1 MSTLQQH
8 SLSPA
13 AFLRIANNILFKSVL
28 EAQRTDAKNIF
39 KSVSE
44 GRRVALMTVRMQDDS
59 DVRFDL
65 SLDHSEYRGKMN
77 FGAFRDSL
85 TVLIASITEKLREE
99 NQVSVFTEETDGT
112 MLFGITGPTEEEG
125 QVNVLML
132 AANLAGMGSVHLKL
146 QYMDSQQ
153 FQQNAAPT

>member
-1 MSTLQQH
+1 MK
-8 SLSPA
+8 
-13 AFLRIANNILFKSVL
+13 IANNILFKTVL

-39 KSVSE
+39 KSASE
-44 GRRVALMTVRMQDDS
+44 GKRVSLMTVRMEDDS

-65 SLDHSEYRGKMN
+65 SLDQSEFRGKLN

-85 TVLIASITEKLREE
+85 TALIANITEKLREE

-112 MLFGITGPTEEEG
+112 MLFGITGPTEEAG

-146 QYMDSQQ
+146 QYMSPDQ
-153 FQQNAAPT
+153 FRQDAAPG